1 MHNANSTDPRVRR
14 TRQMIQDA
22 FIDLIQEVDYKKI
35 TVNLITQRA
44 GINRVTFYLHYR
56 DLEDMIESMVSDMI
70 QDIES
75 ILLDYERVDGQ
86 NDLEL
91 DILTRLLEYI
101 ADHAKIYKIL
111 LVSKQ
116 LPLFTQQFIELIVK
130 LILQNVETRQLV
142 PSNHRSTVVHIPKDI
157 IAWYGASATVGTI
170 SIWLGND
177 MPYSP
182 HFLATQIVKLNPYKQ
197 IMNY

>member
-116 LPLFTQQFIELIVK
+116 LPLFTQQFIELIV
-130 LILQNVETRQLV
+130 
-142 PSNHRSTVVHIPKDI
+142 
-157 IAWYGASATVGTI
+157 
-170 SIWLGND
+170 
-177 MPYSP
+177 
-182 HFLATQIVKLNPYKQ
+182 
-197 IMNY
+197 